1 MSMILPVIFIVLFI
15 DKLLLQIQIVHPFT
29 FYLNSNLTSNRAE
42 ECNTHSTPDCHH
54 GGHNLPSKPPPE
66 LLIPHTPSIS
76 YLTDPNSTRII
87 IFLALPSNLPPN
99 RAFWLP
105 NRVLFRRHSVG
116 EGYSNDCVLV
126 GVKLGGKV
134 SYQIK
139 STIHIYTNMNGT
151 LGQFSSLLKE

>member
-1 MSMILPVIFIVLFI
+1 MSPFYNPKWDYIAQSSSSQYKKCETLIASHSNNYIR
-15 DKLLLQIQIVHPFT
+15 KLQIVHPFT

-87 IFLALPSNLPPN
+87 IFLALPSNLPP
-99 RAFWLP
+99 REARSFCKHCTWRLSTCQFRFFGGKSAFY
-105 NRVLFRRHSVG
+105 FAAT
-116 EGYSNDCVLV
+116 VLV
-126 GVKLGGKV
+126 
-134 SYQIK
+134 
-139 STIHIYTNMNGT
+139 
-151 LGQFSSLLKE
+151 